1 MKSFLKGQY
10 QNGDMVS
17 TFCNRKFTKLQRSS
31 NLPYKVCGINTL
43 WCITLLYVN
52 QKKKKK
58 KQKNTAMHSSSFC
71 LFSSFKPDQRGS
83 HSLKH
88 AHRNVQSQVSHLFLL
103 HPWCV
108 TFNTLCYII
117 TPSLKL
123 IVYSLKMIS
132 IFILFCDALCFYWFF
147 CPAPPVF

>member
-31 NLPYKVCGINTL
+31 NLPYKAKYFVVYYFIICKPGEE
-43 WCITLLYVN
+43 
-52 QKKKKK
+52 KKK
-58 KQKNTAMHSSSFC
+58 KNTAMHSSLFC
-71 LFSSFKPDQRGS
+71 LFSSFKPDQQGS

-103 HPWCV
+103 HP
-108 TFNTLCYII
+108 
-117 TPSLKL
+117 
-123 IVYSLKMIS
+123 
-132 IFILFCDALCFYWFF
+132 
-147 CPAPPVF
+147 